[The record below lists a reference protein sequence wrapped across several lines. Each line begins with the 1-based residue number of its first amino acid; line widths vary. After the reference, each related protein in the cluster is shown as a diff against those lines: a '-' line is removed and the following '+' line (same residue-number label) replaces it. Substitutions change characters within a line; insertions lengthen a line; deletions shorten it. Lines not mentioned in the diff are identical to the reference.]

1 MNRTSQAGARGSSLH
16 GFALLETLITIV
28 ILAFGLLALAGLQAK
43 LQTTEMESYQRSQ
56 AIILLQ
62 NMAARINANRTAA
75 ANYVSAT
82 PLGVDDD
89 QPADCTAL
97 AIGKET
103 DVCEWSNALKGA
115 AETSAGGSN
124 LGAMIGARGCIEQ
137 ISADPLRLRVSIA
150 WQGLNKTAA
159 PSLDCAQG
167 QYGEDDYRR
176 VISQQIMIGSLI

>member
-1 MNRTSQAGARGSSLH
+1 MQTSYPIRAIQRFTQ
-16 GFALLETLITIV
+16 GFALVETLVTIV

-62 NMAARINANRTAA
+62 NMAARINANRVAA
-75 ANYVSAT
+75 ADYVSGAT
-82 PLGVDDD
+82 VGVDDD

-97 AIGKET
+97 AVGAARDT
-103 DVCEWSNALKGA
+103 CEWSNALKGA
-115 AETSAGGSN
+115 AEVSGESN

-137 ISADPLRLRVSIA
+137 TNANPLRVRITIA

-167 QYGEDDYRR
+167 QYGEEAYRR
-176 VISQQIMIGSLI
+176 IISQQITIGNLI

>member
-1 MNRTSQAGARGSSLH
+1 MLMNARARISPTR

-62 NMAARINANRTAA
+62 NMAARINANRMAA
-75 ANYVSAT
+75 ADYVSAQ
-82 PLGVDDD
+82 PLGVGDA

-97 AIGKET
+97 AIGT
-103 DVCEWSNALKGA
+103 ARDLCEWSNALKGA
-115 AETSAGGSN
+115 AEVSSANSN

-137 ISADPLRLRVSIA
+137 TNADPLRLRVTIA
-150 WQGLNKTAA
+150 WQGLNKTVA
-159 PSLDCAQG
+159 PSLTCAQG
-167 QYGEDDYRR
+167 QYGEETYRR
-176 VISQQIMIGSLI
+176 VISQQITIGSLI